1 MILGTLALAGLAVA
15 SFGSF
20 AGAADDTTPS
30 ATAPD
35 GTARPHP
42 QLTDAQ
48 KQCLA
53 DHGVTPPQKPADG
66 TRPTPPTD
74 EQRAAH
80 QAAAEACGLPAR
92 GPGGPGGPG
101 GVRPQLTDAQKQ
113 CLADHG
119 VTPQQ

>member
-1 MILGTLALAGLAVA
+1 MNQSDLRQSDPHRPRRTLAVILGTLALAGLAVA

-20 AGAADDTTPS
+20 AGAADDTAPS

-35 GTARPHP
+35 GTTRPHP

-53 DHGVTPPQKPADG
+53 DHGVTLPQKPADG

-74 EQRAAH
+74 EQRAAFR
-80 QAAAEACGLPAR
+80 AAAEACGLPTPPAR
-92 GPGGPGGPG
+92 PSI
-101 GVRPQLTDAQKQ
+101 
-113 CLADHG
+113 
-119 VTPQQ
+119 